1 MTMNP
6 EEMEKKILILERD
19 LEILSNLMGRLNENF
34 DDTVDRMIFLY
45 EIIKPTNYHQ
55 SEYGLN

>member
-19 LEILSNLMGRLNENF
+19 LEILSNVMGRLNENF

-45 EIIKPTNYHQ
+45 EILKPTHYYQ